1 MNQAAADCVD
11 RPSVQTQK
19 KTESSDTGQTKENVS
34 SGKTRLLY
42 LSNYSH
48 HVTEKS
54 SLLSCLCVLFV
65 SW

>member
-48 HVTEKS
+48 HVMFCVF
-54 SLLSCLCVLFV
+54 CLCHGNNCN
-65 SW
+65 SR